1 MDVCTCLFSI
11 KVHRVWFH
19 CVTFVLDFVH
29 FNCFPTLLVMFSAER
44 KTSRGG
50 WFNKFKVKSHPSLKD
65 HQALVTNNEF
75 ISLEFES
82 SLNSNTL
89 INVVWP
95 QGSAWW
101 LCQFPS
107 ANFPPTTSSCVR
119 RLNLWQTANF
129 HVHHHVSLPW
139 SPELKLKDERIKPSL
154 WVPKC
159 IIRSKSDIS

>member
-1 MDVCTCLFSI
+1 MKVMDVCTCLFSI

-65 HQALVTNNEF
+65 QQALVTNTEF

-82 SLNSNTL
+82 FLNSNTL

-95 QGSAWW
+95 QGS
-101 LCQFPS
+101 
-107 ANFPPTTSSCVR
+107 
-119 RLNLWQTANF
+119 
-129 HVHHHVSLPW
+129 
-139 SPELKLKDERIKPSL
+139 D
-154 WVPKC
+154 
-159 IIRSKSDIS
+159 